1 MNNPTQKD
9 RFLELL
15 EANQDILHKICH
27 VYGEQE
33 EDRRDLGQEMV
44 YQLWKSYPSFQGKS
58 KFTTWMYRLCLNT
71 ALVYARQKRRACMTA
86 RLKDC
91 HQQIAAPGP
100 ESEIEEDV
108 KRLYQAIQGLR
119 RFDRALILLYLERMA
134 YREIADITGI
144 SQGNVSVRLVRIR
157 RKLKELMQEEA
168 RNGR

>member
-1 MNNPTQKD
+1 MHDLKKKD

-33 EDRRDLGQEMV
+33 EDREDLKQDMLC
-44 YQLWKSYPSFQGKS
+44 QLWKSYPTFRGDA
-58 KFTTWMYRLCLNT
+58 KFSTWMYRLCLNT
-71 ALVYARQKRRACMTA
+71 ALVYIRRRRRARMAT
-86 RLKDC
+86 RLEDC
-91 HQQIAAPGP
+91 YQELAAPCREPGH
-100 ESEIEEDV
+100 EDEV

-134 YREIADITGI
+134 HREIADITGI
-144 SQGNVSVRLVRIR
+144 SEGNVSVRLVRIK
-157 RKLKELMQEEA
+157 RKLKELMQEKA

>member
-1 MNNPTQKD
+1 MHDPTNKD
-9 RFLELL
+9 RFLKLL
-15 EANQDILHKICH
+15 EANQDILHKISH
-27 VYGEQE
+27 AYGERE
-33 EDRRDLGQEMV
+33 EDRQDLKQDMLC
-44 YQLWKSYPSFQGKS
+44 QLWKSYPSFRGEA

-71 ALVYARQKRRACMTA
+71 ALVYVRQKRRARTTT
-86 RLKDC
+86 RLEDC
-91 HQQIAAPGP
+91 HQKLAAPRREPG
-100 ESEIEEDV
+100 SEDEV

-144 SQGNVSVRLVRIR
+144 SEGNVSVRLVRIK